1 MIWQKRALLA
11 LHTALEDFEHNESWS
26 FAIEHAKYHNRWF
39 EEAQVHQSLSQWRE
53 SLSPDKVDSW
63 LSNYS
68 LPENIGTQRLGI
80 IMAGNVPL
88 VGFHDVIVGVIS
100 GFYVFAKT
108 SSDDTLLPKMWL
120 AEAAKIDPIWSERV
134 EVVEQLRNL
143 DVAIATGSNNTAK
156 YFASFFKSIPHLIRN
171 NRNSVAILDGNETE
185 ADFIALGH
193 DVFDYFG
200 LGCRN
205 VTHLMLPVGY
215 DFTPLFQCWDV
226 HFDWIRNHNKYANNY
241 EYHRA
246 LLLMNLDPH
255 IDTGYLIAKEKP
267 ELYAPVGMLNYS
279 FYDSVDG
286 VAQKLVEWGDALQC
300 TVSNMPVANAMTFG
314 NTQCTQLD
322 DFADGVD
329 TLQWLI
335 ENRKD

>member
-11 LHTALEDFEHNESWS
+11 LHTALEDFEHNESWG

-39 EEAQVHQSLSQWRE
+39 EEEQVHQSLSQWRE

-120 AEAAKIDPIWSERV
+120 TEAAKIDPIWSERV

-143 DVAIATGSNNTAK
+143 DVAIATGSNNTAN
-156 YFASFFKSIPHLIRN
+156 YFSSFFKSIPHLIRN
-171 NRNSVAILDGNETE
+171 NRNSVAVLTGQETKE
-185 ADFIALGH
+185 DFIALGH

-205 VTHLMLPVGY
+205 VTHLMLPPDY
-215 DFTPLFQCWDV
+215 DFTPLFQCWDE

-286 VAQKLVEWGDALQC
+286 VAEKLVKWGGALQC
-300 TVSNMPVANAMTFG
+300 TVSHLPLTNALNFG
-314 NTQCTQLD
+314 STQCTQLY

-335 ENRKD
+335 ENRKP

>member
-1 MIWQKRALLA
+1 
-11 LHTALEDFEHNESWS
+11 
-26 FAIEHAKYHNRWF
+26 
-39 EEAQVHQSLSQWRE
+39 
-53 SLSPDKVDSW
+53 
-63 LSNYS
+63 
-68 LPENIGTQRLGI
+68 
-80 IMAGNVPL
+80 MAGNVPL

-120 AEAAKIDPIWSERV
+120 AEASKIDPIWAERA

-171 NRNSVAILDGNETE
+171 NRNSVAVLTGEEITE
-185 ADFIALGH
+185 DFIALGH

-205 VTHLMLPVGY
+205 VTHLMLPLGY
-215 DFTPLFQCWDV
+215 DFTPLFQCWDE

-286 VAQKLVEWGDALQC
+286 VAQKLVEWGDSLQC
-300 TVSNMPVANAMTFG
+300 TVSHLPLINAMNFG
-314 NTQCTQLD
+314 STQCTQLY

-335 ENRKD
+335 GNRKA

>member
-11 LHTALEDFEHNESWS
+11 LHTALEDFENNESWG
-26 FAIEHAKYHNRWF
+26 FAIEQAKYHNRWF
-39 EEAQVHQSLSQWRE
+39 EEAQVHQSLLQWRE
-53 SLSPDKVDSW
+53 SLSPEQVDSW

-120 AEAAKIDPIWSERV
+120 TEAAKIDPIWSERV

-171 NRNSVAILDGNETE
+171 NRNSVAVLTGEETQE
-185 ADFIALGH
+185 DFIALGH

-215 DFTPLFQCWDV
+215 DFTPLFQCWDE

-286 VAQKLVEWGDALQC
+286 VAQKLVEWGDSLQC
-300 TVSNMPVANAMTFG
+300 TVSHLPLTNAMNFG
-314 NTQCTQLD
+314 STQCTQLY

-335 ENRKD
+335 ENRKP

>member
-11 LHTALEDFEHNESWS
+11 LHKALENFEHNENWG
-26 FAIEHAKYHNRWF
+26 FAIEQAKYQNRWF

-53 SLSPDKVDSW
+53 SLNPDKIDRW
-63 LSNYS
+63 LSNYV
-68 LPENIGTQRLGI
+68 LPEDFGTQRLGI

-100 GFYVFAKT
+100 GFEVLAKT
-108 SSDDTLLPKMWL
+108 SSEDTILPKTWL
-120 AEAAKIDPIWSERV
+120 TEAAKMDTIWSDRV

-143 DVAIATGSNNTAK
+143 SVAIATGSNNTAK
-156 YFASFFKSIPHLIRN
+156 YFSSFFKSIPHLIRN

-205 VTHLMLPVGY
+205 VTHLMLPQGY

-226 HFDWIRNHNKYANNY
+226 HFEGIRNHNKYANNY

-279 FYDSVDG
+279 FYDSFNG
-286 VAQKLVEWGDALQC
+286 VVAKLDEWGDALQC
-300 TVSNMPVANAMTFG
+300 TVSNLPIANAMTFG

-335 ENRKD
+335 ENRKN

>member
-11 LHTALEDFEHNESWS
+11 LHTALEDFEHNESWG
-26 FAIEHAKYHNRWF
+26 FAIEQAKYHNRWF

-53 SLSPDKVDSW
+53 SLSPEKVDSW

-80 IMAGNVPL
+80 IIAGNVPL

-120 AEAAKIDPIWSERV
+120 TEAAKIDPIWSEGV

-156 YFASFFKSIPHLIRN
+156 YFALFFKSIPHLIRN
-171 NRNSVAILDGNETE
+171 NRNSVAVLTGEETQE
-185 ADFIALGH
+185 DFIALGH

-205 VTHLMLPVGY
+205 VTHLMLPLGY
-215 DFTPLFQCWDV
+215 DFTPLFQCWDE

-286 VAQKLVEWGDALQC
+286 VAQKLVEWGDSLQC
-300 TVSNMPVANAMTFG
+300 TVSHLPLINAMNFG
-314 NTQCTQLD
+314 STQCTQLY

-335 ENRKD
+335 ENRKA

>member
-11 LHTALEDFEHNESWS
+11 LHTALEDFEHNESWG
-26 FAIEHAKYHNRWF
+26 FAIEQAKYHNRWF

-53 SLSPDKVDSW
+53 SLSPEQVDSW

-68 LPENIGTQRLGI
+68 LPENIGTQRLGV

-120 AEAAKIDPIWSERV
+120 TEAAKIDPIWSERV

-171 NRNSVAILDGNETE
+171 NRNSVAVLTGEETQE
-185 ADFIALGH
+185 DFIALGH

-215 DFTPLFQCWDV
+215 DFTPLFQCWDE

-286 VAQKLVEWGDALQC
+286 VAQKLVEWGDSLQC
-300 TVSNMPVANAMTFG
+300 KVSHLPLTNAMNFG
-314 NTQCTQLD
+314 STQCTQLY

-335 ENRKD
+335 ENRKP

>member
-11 LHTALEDFEHNESWS
+11 LHKALEDFEHNENWG
-26 FAIEHAKYHNRWF
+26 FAIEQAKYQNRWF
-39 EEAQVHQSLSQWRE
+39 EEAQVHQSLAQWRE
-53 SLSPDKVDSW
+53 SLSPDRIDKW
-63 LSNYS
+63 LGKYH
-68 LPENIGTQRLGI
+68 LLENLGTQRLGI

-108 SSDDTLLPKMWL
+108 SSDDTILPKTWL

-171 NRNSVAILDGNETE
+171 NRNSVAVLTGEETQE
-185 ADFIALGH
+185 DFIALGH

-205 VTHLMLPVGY
+205 VTHLMLPEGY

-255 IDTGYLIAKEKP
+255 IDTGYLIAKERP

-286 VAQKLVEWGDALQC
+286 VVETLVQWGDSLQC
-300 TVSNMPVANAMTFG
+300 TVSHLPISNAMTFG
-314 NTQCTQLD
+314 STQCTQLY

-335 ENRKD
+335 ELRKS

>member
-11 LHTALEDFEHNESWS
+11 LHTALEDFEHNESWG
-26 FAIEHAKYHNRWF
+26 FAIEQAKYHNRWF

-53 SLSPDKVDSW
+53 SLIPEKVDSW

-68 LPENIGTQRLGI
+68 LPEIIGTQRLGI

-120 AEAAKIDPIWSERV
+120 AEAAKIDPIWAERV

-171 NRNSVAILDGNETE
+171 NRNSVAVLTGEETQE
-185 ADFIALGH
+185 DFIALGH

-215 DFTPLFQCWDV
+215 DFTPLFQCWDE

-241 EYHRA
+241 AYHRA

-286 VAQKLVEWGDALQC
+286 VAQKLVEWGDSLQC
-300 TVSNMPVANAMTFG
+300 TVSHLPLINSMNFG
-314 NTQCTQLD
+314 STQCTQLY

-335 ENRKD
+335 ENRKA

>member
-11 LHTALEDFEHNESWS
+11 LHTALEDFENNESWG
-26 FAIEHAKYHNRWF
+26 FAIEQAKYHNRWF
-39 EEAQVHQSLSQWRE
+39 EEAQVHQSLLQWLE
-53 SLSPDKVDSW
+53 SLIPEKVDSW

-68 LPENIGTQRLGI
+68 LPGNIGTQRLGI

-120 AEAAKIDPIWSERV
+120 TEAAKIDPIWSERV

-171 NRNSVAILDGNETE
+171 NRNSVAVLTGEETQE
-185 ADFIALGH
+185 DFIALGH

-215 DFTPLFQCWDV
+215 DFTPLFQCWDE

-286 VAQKLVEWGDALQC
+286 VAQKLVEWGDSLQC
-300 TVSNMPVANAMTFG
+300 TVSHLPLINAMNFG
-314 NTQCTQLD
+314 STQCTQLY

-335 ENRKD
+335 ENRKA